1 LSRRGFLEVRVFSQA
16 AADHRRALL
25 AALAVTVLWSSSW
38 VIIRV
43 GLRDDRLPPLTFAG
57 LRYVTAAVALWAAV
71 ALNRTARGQLAG
83 LTRRSVGHLAVLGL
97 VFYALTQGA
106 QFVAIDSQ
114 PVATSSLFLTLT
126 PLLVGLT
133 SGRALRERPGRAQAA
148 ATVLVP
154 AGTAAYFTGTLGA
167 TPAGLAACAV
177 ALAANAG
184 ASLLGRG
191 INRDA
196 TTAPLVTTAVSMTIG
211 AVVLLAA
218 GAGAE
223 GWPALSGEAVAIIAW
238 LAIINTAVAFILWNF
253 SLRHLTAGESSVVNN
268 AMMPQIGLLG
278 WVFLGEAPGPWQW
291 AGMLLVS
298 AGVVIGQHRQRLS
311 APAARDP
318 RDIPRCPGP
327 EMRGQ

>member
-1 LSRRGFLEVRVFSQA
+1 VFSQA
-16 AADHRRALL
+16 AADRRRALL

-38 VIIRV
+38 VLIRA

-57 LRYVTAAVALWAAV
+57 LRYGTAAAALWAAV
-71 ALNRTARGQLAG
+71 ALNRTARGQLAV
-83 LTRRSVGHLAVLGL
+83 LTRQGAGHLALLGL
-97 VFYALTQGA
+97 VCYALTQGA

-133 SGRALRERPGRAQAA
+133 SGRLLQERPSRAQATA
-148 ATVLVP
+148 AVLVP
-154 AGTAAYFTGTLGA
+154 AGAAAYFTGTLRA

-196 TTAPLVTTAVSMTIG
+196 ATSPLVTTTVSMTFG

-218 GAGAE
+218 GTGAE
-223 GWPALSGEAVAIIAW
+223 GWPALPAQAVAIIAW
-238 LAIINTAVAFILWNF
+238 LAIINTALAFTLWNF

-268 AMMPQIGLLG
+268 AMLPQIALLG

-298 AGVVIGQHRQRLS
+298 VGVVIAQHRHRS
-311 APAARDP
+311 DGHAAADLQ
-318 RDIPRCPGP
+318 DTPRCPGP
-327 EMRGQ
+327 EMGEQ

>member
-1 LSRRGFLEVRVFSQA
+1 VPSHA
-16 AADHRRALL
+16 AADRRRALA

-43 GLRDDRLPPLTFAG
+43 GLRHDRLPPLIFAG
-57 LRYVTAAVALWAAV
+57 LRYVTAAAALWAAV
-71 ALNRTARGQLAG
+71 AVNRAARGQVAA
-83 LTRRSVGHLAVLGL
+83 LTRRSAGHLAVLGL

-133 SGRALRERPGRAQAA
+133 SGRLLSERPGRAQAA
-148 ATVLVP
+148 AAVLVP
-154 AGTAAYFTGTLGA
+154 AGAAAYFTGTLGA
-167 TPAGLAACAV
+167 TPAGLASCAV

-196 TTAPLVTTAVSMTIG
+196 ATAPLVTTTVSMTIG

-218 GAGAE
+218 GVGAE
-223 GWPALSGEAVAIIAW
+223 GWPALSAQAVAIIAW
-238 LAIINTAVAFILWNF
+238 LAIINTAVAFTLWNF
-253 SLRHLTAGESSVVNN
+253 SLRHLTAGQSSVVNN

-278 WVFLGEAPGPWQW
+278 WVFLGQAPGPWQW
-291 AGMLLVS
+291 AGMVLVS
-298 AGVVIGQHRQRLS
+298 AGVVIGQHRSRPGARGWRPAGN
-311 APAARDP
+311 APVP
-318 RDIPRCPGP
+318 RS
-327 EMRGQ
+327 

>member
-1 LSRRGFLEVRVFSQA
+1 MSSQA
-16 AADHRRALL
+16 AAGRRRALL

-38 VIIRV
+38 VFIRA
-43 GLRDDRLPPLTFAG
+43 GLRDGRLPPLTFAG
-57 LRYVTAAVALWAAV
+57 LRYGTAAAALWAAV

-83 LTRRSVGHLAVLGL
+83 LTRQSAGHLAVLGL
-97 VFYALTQGA
+97 VCYALTQGA
-106 QFVAIDSQ
+106 QFVAIDTQ

-133 SGRALRERPGRAQAA
+133 SGRLLRERPSRAHAA
-148 ATVLVP
+148 AAVLVP
-154 AGTAAYFTGTLGA
+154 AGAAAYFTGTLRA
-167 TPAGLAACAV
+167 TPTGLAACAV

-196 TTAPLVTTAVSMTIG
+196 TTSPLVTTTVSMTIG

-218 GAGAE
+218 GTGSE
-223 GWPALSGEAVAIIAW
+223 GWPTLSGQAAAIIAW
-238 LAIINTAVAFILWNF
+238 LAVINTAVAFTLWNF

-268 AMMPQIGLLG
+268 AMLPQIGLLG

-298 AGVVIGQHRQRLS
+298 AGVVIAQHRHR
-311 APAARDP
+311 PDGHAAADLP
-318 RDIPRCPGP
+318 DMPRCPGP
-327 EMRGQ
+327 ETGEQ

>member
-1 LSRRGFLEVRVFSQA
+1 M
-16 AADHRRALL
+16 
-25 AALAVTVLWSSSW
+25 
-38 VIIRV
+38 
-43 GLRDDRLPPLTFAG
+43 PPPDTTRAG
-57 LRYVTAAVALWAAV
+57 LRYVTAAAVLWAAV
-71 ALNRTARGQLAG
+71 AVNRTARSQLAA
-83 LTRRSVGHLAVLGL
+83 LTRRSAVHLAVLGL

-114 PVATSSLFLTLT
+114 PVATTSLFLTLT

-133 SGRALRERPGRAQAA
+133 SGRLLSERSGRAQAA
-148 ATVLVP
+148 AAALVP
-154 AGTAAYFTGTLGA
+154 AGAAAYLTGTLRA

-196 TTAPLVTTAVSMTIG
+196 ATALLVTTTVSMTIG

-218 GAGAE
+218 GVGAE
-223 GWPALSGEAVAIIAW
+223 GWRALPGQAVAIIAW
-238 LAIINTAVAFILWNF
+238 LAVINTAVAFTLWNF

-268 AMMPQIGLLG
+268 AMLPQIGLLG
-278 WVFLGEAPGPWQW
+278 WVFLGQAPGPWQW

-298 AGVVIGQHRQRLS
+298 AGVVIGQHH
-311 APAARDP
+311 P
-318 RDIPRCPGP
+318 RPGAHTAGEP
-327 EMRGQ
+327 

>member
-1 LSRRGFLEVRVFSQA
+1 MFSRA
-16 AADHRRALL
+16 AAFRRRALA

-38 VIIRV
+38 VLIRV
-43 GLRDDRLPPLTFAG
+43 GLRQDRLPPLTFAG
-57 LRYVTAAVALWAAV
+57 LRYITAAAALWAAV

-83 LTRRSVGHLAVLGL
+83 LTRQSVGHLAVLGL

-133 SGRALRERPGRAQAA
+133 SGRLLSERPSRAQAA
-148 ATVLVP
+148 AVVLVP
-154 AGTAAYFTGTLGA
+154 AGAGAYFAGTLGA
-167 TPAGLAACAV
+167 TPTGLAACAV

-196 TTAPLVTTAVSMTIG
+196 ATAPLVTTTVSMTIG

-218 GAGAE
+218 AAGVE
-223 GWPALSGEAVAIIAW
+223 GWPALSGQAVAIIAW
-238 LAIINTAVAFILWNF
+238 LAIVNTAVAFTVWNF
-253 SLRHLTAGESSVVNN
+253 SLRHLTAAESSVVNN
-268 AMMPQIGLLG
+268 AMLPQIGLLG

-298 AGVVIGQHRQRLS
+298 AGVVIGQHRHKPGTHAAGDLRDMPQR
-311 APAARDP
+311 
-318 RDIPRCPGP
+318 PGP
-327 EMRGQ
+327 EVREQ